1 MFIGIATKLI
11 QPSQVTTYL
20 KLKRESYVDS
30 VIKKSVNKKKNQL
43 ANQAVLVK
51 GESNILCNLSSCCSP
66 LPGDRIIGYITQ
78 GKGIK
83 VHRIDCPNV
92 QKDKSRLI
100 DVEWNPN
107 YQASSCPVDIQ
118 IKATDRDNL
127 IIDVLNLL
135 AQNKITCS
143 KLITKLHPDTGTVSI
158 QITINVNNIDSF
170 INIRNQL
177 MNISNVYSVE
187 RLTH

>member
-1 MFIGIATKLI
+1 M
-11 QPSQVTTYL
+11 
-20 KLKRESYVDS
+20 
-30 VIKKSVNKKKNQL
+30 
-43 ANQAVLVK
+43 
-51 GESNILCNLSSCCSP
+51 CNLSSCCSP
-66 LPGDRIIGYITQ
+66 LPGDKIVGYITQ

-92 QKDKSRLI
+92 LKTSSRLI
-100 DVEWNPN
+100 DVQWNPN

-127 IIDVLNLL
+127 VIDILNLL

-143 KLITKLHPDTGTVSI
+143 KLITKLHPETGTVSI
-158 QITINVNNIDSF
+158 QITINVYDVDNFNS
-170 INIRNQL
+170 IRNQL
-177 MNISNVYSVE
+177 LNVLSVYSVE